1 MQHFYDGQIRRYI
14 AQAVRLLSNFVVKYG
29 DGTLVR
35 VPVMYGDADRQA
47 ASIINQ
53 NSENTIA
60 SAPRIA
66 VYISDLDLARD
77 RLGDSTYVG
86 KLHIREREIDSTD
99 PNNPFY
105 TGAQGNQFTV
115 ERLMPTPFNLSLKV
129 DIWSTS
135 TDQKLQILEQILT
148 LFNPS
153 LEIQTTDNYIDWTS
167 LSVVELGDVIFSSRT
182 VPLGTSTAID
192 IATLALTTPIWL
204 SPPAKVK
211 KLGII
216 TNIVANIYQN
226 KSDPVLDYINGLG
239 TDYSSG
245 QVDPSDFI
253 FATKIT
259 IGNFDIF
266 VEETN
271 IRITSNEASP
281 GTWLSW
287 EMAIAQFPGKYTAG
301 LSKIFLTQPDGTTVV
316 GDLTINPLDSTVM
329 SAVWDTDTFP
339 SNTQIPGPS
348 RLISDQGY
356 FDAIIDPTTFNP
368 KRPNKETTDQPIVA
382 GTRYLIVEDMGD
394 VINVDGADGWKGTDS
409 SDLVAVANDIIEWN
423 GTKWIVIFSSQ
434 DVTDT
439 IVYQMNFYTRTQYK
453 WNGVEW
459 TKSFEGE
466 YKRGEWR
473 IAL

>member
-1 MQHFYDGQIRRYI
+1 M
-14 AQAVRLLSNFVVKYG
+14 
-29 DGTLVR
+29 GTNT
-35 VPVMYGDADRQA
+35 
-47 ASIINQ
+47 SIDVA
-53 NSENTIA
+53 TI
-60 SAPRIA
+60 
-66 VYISDLDLARD
+66 
-77 RLGDSTYVG
+77 T
-86 KLHIREREIDSTD
+86 
-99 PNNPFY
+99 
-105 TGAQGNQFTV
+105 
-115 ERLMPTPFNLSLKV
+115 LK
-129 DIWSTS
+129 
-135 TDQKLQILEQILT
+135 
-148 LFNPS
+148 
-153 LEIQTTDNYIDWTS
+153 
-167 LSVVELGDVIFSSRT
+167 
-182 VPLGTSTAID
+182 
-192 IATLALTTPIWL
+192 TPIWL

-216 TNIVANIYQN
+216 TSIIANIYQN

-239 TDYSSG
+239 TDYASG

-253 FATKIT
+253 LSTKIT

-271 IRITSNEASP
+271 IRITSNESSP

-287 EMAIAQFPGKYTAG
+287 EMVLEQFPGTYTAG
-301 LSKIFLTQPDGTTVV
+301 LSKIFLTQPDGTSVV
-316 GDLTINPLDSTVM
+316 GDLTLNPLDSTVM
-329 SAVWDTDTFP
+329 TAVWDTDTFP
-339 SNTQIPGPS
+339 SNTAISGPS
-348 RLISDQGY
+348 RLESDWGY
-356 FDAIIDPTTFNP
+356 FDAIVDPTTFNP
-368 KRPNKETTDQPIVA
+368 KRPNKETTDQPIDA

-434 DVTDT
+434 EVTDT

-459 TKSFEGE
+459 SKSFEGE